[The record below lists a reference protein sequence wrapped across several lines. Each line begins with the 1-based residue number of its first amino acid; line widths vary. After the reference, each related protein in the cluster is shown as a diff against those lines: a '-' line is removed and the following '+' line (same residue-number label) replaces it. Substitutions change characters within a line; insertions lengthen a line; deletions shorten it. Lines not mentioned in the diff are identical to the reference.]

1 MNLRAVNI
9 YLKEEKRM
17 KKIINALLID
27 DTESVLSKTKQYFSS
42 HAVINIKETIN
53 NGKEGLEYILKH
65 QNEIDIILM
74 DIIMP
79 EVDGISILEEM
90 QKQNIN
96 KSVIVLTSYSK
107 DSAMKL
113 VREYNIDYFMPKPIN
128 MEILEKRILSVVNND
143 IVTEEAKD
151 NKIEIA
157 ISRMLHSLGIPSHI
171 RGYQYIRESV
181 YMMYENPDMI
191 GGITKCIYPEIANRF
206 DTTASRVERAIRHA
220 IEVSWARGDYDVME
234 ELFGNSVDFDRSKP
248 TNSEFIAT
256 LADNLRLKNKVVFS

>member
-1 MNLRAVNI
+1 
-9 YLKEEKRM
+9 M
-17 KKIINALLID
+17 KTTINALLID
-27 DTESVLSKTKQYFSS
+27 DTESVISRAKQYFSS
-42 HAVINIKETIN
+42 HAVINLKETIN
-53 NGKEGLEYILKH
+53 NGKDGLDYILKH
-65 QNEIDIILM
+65 HEEIDMILM

-90 QKQNIN
+90 QKRNIKKN
-96 KSVIVLTSYSK
+96 VIILTSYSK

-113 VREYNIDYFMPKPIN
+113 ISPYNVDYLMLKPIN
-128 MEILEKRILSVVNND
+128 YPALEKRILSIVNNE
-143 IVTEEAKD
+143 TEEEDIKD
-151 NKIEIA
+151 NKIELD
-157 ISRMLHSLGIPSHI
+157 ISKMLHALGIPSHI

-181 YMMYENPDMI
+181 YMMYQNPDMI

-256 LADNLRLKNKVVFS
+256 LADNLRLKNKVVYA